1 MVNLRSGKVILAMLA
16 MLVIHPPIA
25 AQNYSHLDT
34 VSVYPNKGTF
44 YHDRFEG
51 RKTASGEIFDQ
62 NRFTAAHWRIKLGTY
77 ILVTNQN
84 TGLQVIVKVND
95 RCPKRGVI
103 DLTHRAAA
111 AIGIKGCQPV
121 TVRIL
126 PPGYEEQCAAQDGM
140 FDSVRTSRPALPKTV
155 KPVPQSVARAFDNV
169 QPKQATIGGYNIQL
183 ATTASHGEAFTLSQR
198 LPDHYRDKVS
208 IDSLEG
214 SDMLRMTLE
223 IHQTRQK
230 ADQLRRSLK
239 DIFPQA
245 RVVVAD

>member
-1 MVNLRSGKVILAMLA
+1 MMASVLPRG
-16 MLVIHPPIA
+16 A
-25 AQNYSHLDT
+25 AQAVSSTDTTASYTMRCTYYSDKF
-34 VSVYPNKGTF
+34 V
-44 YHDRFEG
+44 G
-51 RKTASGEIFDQ
+51 RKTSNGEMFTQD
-62 NRFTAAHWRIKLGTY
+62 RFTAAHRTLRFGTLL
-77 ILVTNQN
+77 LVTNPQN
-84 TGLQVIVKVND
+84 GKQVIVRVND
-95 RCPKRGVI
+95 RCPKHGVI

-126 PPGYEEQCAAQDGM
+126 PPGYEERCAAQDGM